1 MSIGDGNM
9 DSNVYRTIN
18 VSDKM
23 AQSQDNS
30 VSNDAEVLR
39 IKNGN
44 NAASQKGIRLP
55 LFIEFII
62 SLVERILSAGANVT
76 VRTVVKVGASIVCVL
91 GFLGVAG
98 GIEAG
103 KISLA
108 IGLLYGALITVI
120 EILTLRNWD

>member
-1 MSIGDGNM
+1 M

-23 AQSQDNS
+23 AQGADNS
-30 VSNDAEVLR
+30 ISNDADALH
-39 IKNGN
+39 IKSGN
-44 NAASQKGIRLP
+44 NAASQKGIRFP
-55 LFIEFII
+55 LLVEFLI
-62 SLVERILSAGANVT
+62 SLVERILSACANVT
-76 VRTVVKVGASIVCVL
+76 VRTVVKVGISIACVL

-103 KISLA
+103 KLSLT

-120 EILTLRNWD
+120 EILTLKNWD

>member
-1 MSIGDGNM
+1 M

-30 VSNDAEVLR
+30 VSNDADVLR

-103 KISLA
+103 KISLT

>member
-98 GIEAG
+98 GIETG
-103 KISLA
+103 KISLT